1 MDIGLPLFPEQAS
14 TMAAAVD
21 GLYFFLI
28 AITVFFSGL
37 IFLLLLVF
45 AIRYR
50 RRAGRE
56 VGRAIE
62 GNLKL
67 EAVWI
72 VIPLA
77 IVMVV
82 FFWSA
87 RVFFAMSTP
96 PPDALDIYGIGKQW
110 MWKFQHPGGQ
120 REINELHVPMGQPV
134 RLTMSSEDV
143 IHSFYVPAFRVK
155 KDVIP
160 GRYSS
165 VWFEATKTGEFHLFC
180 AEYCGTEHA
189 GMIGRVIVMKPAEY
203 QQWLSGGTAGETMAQ
218 AGERLF
224 NQFGCATCHRAD
236 PTARG
241 PSLIGLFGQPVQ
253 LASGATVIADERYL
267 RQSIVAPREQMAAG
281 YQPIMPTF
289 EGLISEEGLLQIIAY
304 IKSLGT
310 GESQRVQ
317 Q

>member
-1 MDIGLPLFPEQAS
+1 MNIGLPLFPEQAS
-14 TMAAAVD
+14 TIAGAVD

-28 AITVFFSGL
+28 AITLFFSGL
-37 IFLLLLVF
+37 IFLLLLFF

-56 VGRAIE
+56 TGRAIE
-62 GNLKL
+62 GDLRL
-67 EAVWI
+67 EAIWI

-87 RVFFAMSTP
+87 RVYFAMSTP
-96 PPDALDIYGIGKQW
+96 PPDALDIYAVGKQW

-165 VWFEATKTGEFHLFC
+165 VWFEATKAGEFHLFC

-203 QQWLSGGTAGETMAQ
+203 QQWLSGGTAGETMAE

-224 NQFGCATCHRAD
+224 NQLGCATCHAGD
-236 PTARG
+236 ATARG
-241 PSLIGLFGQPVQ
+241 PSLIGLFGQPVR
-253 LASGATVIADERYL
+253 LADGQTVVADERYL
-267 RQSIVAPREQMAAG
+267 RQSILEPAQQMVAG
-281 YQPIMPTF
+281 YQPLMPTF
-289 EGLISEEGLLQIIAY
+289 QGLISEEGLLQIIAY